1 MDMKGRNPRF
11 NSSGSPD
18 PTAYEALK
26 PIIQEE
32 SIIEKKVRKLIH
44 TINTVS
50 ELVGFEISGSI
61 TIKDKKSNIK
71 IKRHI

>member
-1 MDMKGRNPRF
+1 MVGRNPRY

-26 PIIQEE
+26 PLMQEE
-32 SIIEKKVRKLIH
+32 SKIEKKVRKFIH

-50 ELVGFEISGSI
+50 ELVGFEINGSI
-61 TIKDKKSNIK
+61 IIRDKKTGIK
-71 IKRHI
+71 IKKQF